1 MTRETT
7 MPFNEF
13 GFQEVEYERSYRQF
27 AAPFLIEGNAA
38 NNLFFIHEAQQN
50 HIYGV
55 NNALLELTGDALTL
69 LSRIAFTAE
78 ASHFCRFGVMRRL
91 RMIDSSFKSFQSI
104 VPPNRT
110 VPLSQE
116 QSDRVC
122 RDLNAIYI
130 DLLGLLDNYAWV
142 AVHQLGSEATKTA
155 KPLSIGLFK
164 QAFAADPALKP
175 IADALQPF
183 SGWEKDVK
191 TRRNPAAHRMPLY
204 VPPAALT
211 PEDIVEYER
220 FEALISEALHAQ
232 EFDKLDA
239 LREGRRRVG
248 TLVPK
253 FLHDPGEPV
262 IDIYP
267 TVPEDI
273 GQAVK
278 IGRTMQTFFLEAGEA
293 AARPG

>member
-7 MPFNEF
+7 MPFSEF
-13 GFQEVEYERSYRQF
+13 GFQEVEYEKSYRQF
-27 AAPFLIEGNAA
+27 AAPFLIEGNTD

-69 LSRIAFTAE
+69 LSQIAFTAE
-78 ASHFCRFGVMRRL
+78 ASHFFRFSVMRRV

-142 AVHQLGSEATKTA
+142 AVHQLGSAAPKA
-155 KPLSIGLFK
+155 ANPLSIGLFK
-164 QAFAADPALKP
+164 QTLAADPALKAA
-175 IADALQPF
+175 ADALQPF
-183 SGWEKDVK
+183 SDWEKEVK
-191 TRRNPAAHRMPLY
+191 TRRNPAAHRIPLY
-204 VPPAALT
+204 VPPAGLT
-211 PEDIVEYER
+211 PEDVVEFER
-220 FEALISEALHAQ
+220 FEALISEALRAQ
-232 EFDKLDA
+232 EFEKLDA
-239 LREGRRRVG
+239 LREGLRRIGR
-248 TLVPK
+248 LIPK

-278 IGRTMQTFFLEAGEA
+278 VGRIMQTFLRGTSA
-293 AARPG
+293 AAAQPQ

>member
-1 MTRETT
+1 MGFEPGAA
-7 MPFNEF
+7 MAFNKF
-13 GFQEVEYERSYRQF
+13 GFQDVEYDSHYRQF
-27 AAPFLIEGNAA
+27 AEPFLIEGNPT
-38 NNLFFIHEAQQN
+38 NNQYFVHEAQQN

-69 LSRIAFTAE
+69 LSRIEFTTA
-78 ASHFCRFGVMRRL
+78 ASHYFRFGVMRRL

-104 VPPNRT
+104 VPPDRT

-142 AVHQLGSEATKTA
+142 AVYQLGSSVTKAA

-164 QAFAADPALKP
+164 PPFSADPGLKP
-175 IADALQPF
+175 LADAIEPF
-183 SGWEKDVK
+183 ATWEKDVK

-204 VPPAALT
+204 VPSAALT
-211 PEDIVEYER
+211 PDDVVEVER
-220 FEALISEALHAQ
+220 FEALISEALRAQ
-232 EFDKLDA
+232 EFEKLDD
-239 LREGRRRVG
+239 LRDGRQRVG

-253 FLHDPGEPV
+253 FLHDPGEAV

-267 TVPEDI
+267 TIPEDI
-273 GQAVK
+273 GQTVK
-278 IGRTMQTFFLEAGEA
+278 IGRAMQAFLSVSAAGV
-293 AARPG
+293 

>member
-13 GFQEVEYERSYRQF
+13 GFQEVEYEKSYRQF

-78 ASHFCRFGVMRRL
+78 ASHFFRFGVMRRL
-91 RMIDSSFKSFQSI
+91 RMIDSSFKSFQAI

-110 VPLSQE
+110 VPLSQD

-122 RDLNAIYI
+122 HDLNAIYI

-142 AVHQLGSEATKTA
+142 AVHQLGLAATKAA

-164 QAFAADPALKP
+164 QAFAVDPALKP
-175 IADALQPF
+175 IADALQTF
-183 SGWEKDVK
+183 SDWEGDVK

-211 PEDIVEYER
+211 PEDVIEFER
-220 FEALISEALHAQ
+220 FEVLISEALHAQ
-232 EFDKLDA
+232 EFEKLDA

-248 TLVPK
+248 KLIPK

-278 IGRTMQTFFLEAGEA
+278 IGRIMQTFLLQTGEA
-293 AARPG
+293 TPQAQ